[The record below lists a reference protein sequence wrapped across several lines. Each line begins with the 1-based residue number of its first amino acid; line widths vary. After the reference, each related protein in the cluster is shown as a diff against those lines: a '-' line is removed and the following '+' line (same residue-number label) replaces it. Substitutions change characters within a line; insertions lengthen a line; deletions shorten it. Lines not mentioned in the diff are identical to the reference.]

1 MEKWTTA
8 SSYQGEVLS
17 RLDEF
22 RNDSLRK
29 KSFVYTLWLV
39 TALVLVISSFFLV
52 RNMQTVSLPPLLMI
66 YYVILTAHIIF
77 RLRTGGKANILA
89 PDIILVSFYTMFHMG
104 YVTLFAFGLIEYSDK
119 IIWSEESI
127 PKAMLVINLG
137 LVGFLLGYEMMSPRQ
152 NNIEYEAARVPT
164 WYWFNAGIF
173 LLAAGLAG
181 HIACLFMIGIP
192 IIMQY
197 GYVVIANVAR
207 YSSAG
212 LERMLWASN
221 LTGIMG
227 TIVCVTFS
235 SLRHGKIFH
244 SKLALTLT
252 IVFALFFLLE
262 GDRGYFVQMVMPIII
277 IRHYFVKKI
286 PLSFFVIMMLF
297 ALTLMAGIGIVRN
310 IVFDPSKM
318 VKEYE
323 YSRAAGIIDWRNPFI
338 ETGGSFKIPSLIT
351 SQVPANEPY
360 WKGQSYIS
368 AAIRIIPFLDG
379 VTRNL
384 GLRGPPSYGA
394 SPAGWITYTIAGT
407 EASGFGFSICAEG
420 YLNFGYPGAFLEL
433 VVLGFWVRW
442 LTVRFS
448 RRPSAAWAIIML
460 GCLGA
465 SFMVTRNEL
474 QDMTSFCMQVFV
486 LAGLLSMFCKNEQV
500 AAYHDTE
507 VHCDYGNSQDCQ
519 EMRSEQC

>member
-1 MEKWTTA
+1 MENWIAA
-8 SSYQGEVLS
+8 SSGQAGVLS

-29 KSFVYTLWLV
+29 KSSVYTLWLV

-52 RNMQTVSLPPLLMI
+52 RNMQTASLLLLLMI

-77 RLRTGGKANILA
+77 RLQTGGKANILA
-89 PDIILVSFYTMFHMG
+89 PDIIFVGFYTMFHLG
-104 YVTLFAFGLIEYSDK
+104 YITLFTFGLIEYSDK
-119 IIWSEESI
+119 IIWSDESI
-127 PKAMLVINLG
+127 PKAMFVINLG
-137 LVGFLLGYEMMSPRQ
+137 LVGFLLGYELMSPRQ

-164 WYWFNAGIF
+164 WYWSGAGIF

-181 HIACLFMIGIP
+181 HITCLFMIGIP

-197 GYVVIANVAR
+197 GYIVIANVAR
-207 YSSAG
+207 YSTTG
-212 LERMLWASN
+212 LEMMFWAST

-227 TIVCVTFS
+227 TIVYVTFS
-235 SLRHGKIFH
+235 SLRYGKIFH
-244 SKLALTLT
+244 SKLALTLA
-252 IVFALFFLLE
+252 IVFAMLFLLE
-262 GDRGYFVQMVMPIII
+262 GDRGFFVQMVMPIII

-286 PLSFFVIMMLF
+286 PLSFFVIMMF
-297 ALTLMAGIGIVRN
+297 CVLTLMTGIGIARN
-310 IVFDPSKM
+310 VVFDPSKM
-318 VKEYE
+318 FKEYE
-323 YSRAAGIIDWRNPFI
+323 YNRAAGTVDWRNPFI
-338 ETGGSFKIPSLIT
+338 ETGGSFKIPSIIT
-351 SQVPANEPY
+351 SEVPASMPY

-379 VTRNL
+379 VTRNM

-394 SPAGWITYTIAGT
+394 SPATWITYMISGP
-407 EASGFGFSICAEG
+407 EASGLGFSICTEG

-433 VVLGFWVRW
+433 VVLGFWMRW

-448 RRPSAAWAIIML
+448 RQPSAAWAIIML

-474 QDMTSFCMQVFV
+474 QNMTSFCMQIFV